1 MNDKSTLTAFFKLV
15 RYQNLLM
22 IILMQV
28 LIKYGLFNSF
38 KISIT
43 LSDLGFLM
51 LCLSTVCIAAAGN
64 VINDINDVET
74 DKINKP
80 SHNLI
85 GDVITLKS
93 ANTLYLILSILG
105 VGIGFYLSNLIGK
118 PGFSAI
124 FIVIS
129 ALLYLYA
136 TYLKQILIAGN
147 VVISV
152 LVAFSILIIGLY
164 DLLPVITPENQQTQ
178 STIFSVLLD
187 YALFAFLLNWLR
199 EMVKDQEDIRGDY
212 NAGRNTL
219 PIAIGASRTNVVIFA
234 IGLLPLT
241 AVIFYLYEYL
251 FESLYAV
258 LYTLL
263 FIVAPLLYFLIN
275 IWTAKTVKDYKTL
288 SLLLKLI
295 MLMGIITLGLYQ
307 FILL

>member
-1 MNDKSTLTAFFKLV
+1 MLTAFFKLI

-38 KISIT
+38 GITIT

-51 LCLSTVCIAAAGN
+51 LCLSTVFIAAAGN
-64 VINDINDVET
+64 VINDIHDVET

-80 SHNLI
+80 AQNLVGTTI
-85 GDVITLKS
+85 SLST
-93 ANTLYLILSILG
+93 ANTIYIILSILG
-105 VGIGFYLSNLIGK
+105 VGIGFFLSNLIGK

-136 TYLKQILIAGN
+136 TYLKQLLIVGN

-152 LVAFSILIIGLY
+152 LVAFSILIVGLY
-164 DLLPVITPENQQTQ
+164 DLMPVITPENQQTQ
-178 STIFSVLLD
+178 STIFSLLLD
-187 YALFAFLLNWLR
+187 YALFAFLINWLR
-199 EMVKDQEDIRGDY
+199 EMVKDQEDIKGDY

-219 PIAIGASRTNVVIFA
+219 PIALGADRTNMVIFA
-234 IGLLPLT
+234 IGLLPLA
-241 AVIFYLYEYL
+241 AVVYYLYQYL
-251 FESLYAV
+251 FSNLYAV

-263 FIVAPLLYFLIN
+263 FIVAPLLYFLIQ
-275 IWTAKTVKDYKTL
+275 IWTAKTRKHYKAL

-307 FILL
+307 FILF